1 MTADVA
7 ARPFTHRLAGPA
19 LHALVSGLPMAVSI
33 VLLTRLLGWGS
44 YSDGPVGPIVFTL
57 LFVIFSAAF
66 EAYAGWR
73 WPRLYPAGLGRICF
87 DPALSPSQKFSRLHG
102 DVMAFRHI
110 LTQLAMVSLLALA
123 VLTVR

>member
-1 MTADVA
+1 MTTNVA
-7 ARPFTHRLAGPA
+7 VRPFTDRLAGLA

-33 VLLTRLLGWGS
+33 VLLTRLAGSGS

-57 LFVIFSAAF
+57 LFVILSAGF
-66 EAYAGWR
+66 EAWAGSRWR
-73 WPRLYPAGLGRICF
+73 WLYPVGVGRICF
-87 DPALSPSQKFSRLHG
+87 DRALSPSERFERLHL
-102 DVMAFRHI
+102 DPTIFRHT